1 MIFIFVLTVICAW
14 LGFRVFMV
22 VLGWIVGLISWG
34 FGLIAWIFG
43 KQGTKVVAR
52 SP

>member
-1 MIFIFVLTVICAW
+1 
-14 LGFRVFMV
+14 MV